1 MYVKPQQG
9 VSRPDNVSPGENANV
24 ANTATI
30 VTDEASAQV
39 GLSTPDQGAHILL

>member
-9 VSRPDNVSPGENANV
+9 VGRPDNVYPGEDANV

-30 VTDEASAQV
+30 VTDETSAQA
-39 GLSTPDQGAHILL
+39 GLSKPDQGAHILL